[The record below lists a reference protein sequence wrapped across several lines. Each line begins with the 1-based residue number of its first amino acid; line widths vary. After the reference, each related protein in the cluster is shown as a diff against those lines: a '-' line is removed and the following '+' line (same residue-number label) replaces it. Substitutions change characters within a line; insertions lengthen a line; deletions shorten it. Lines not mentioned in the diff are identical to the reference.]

1 MPVLPSGRRVEFSL
15 DRFSAMLKQMPVEEA
30 LPICDALQ
38 APDDLM
44 YVLDVV
50 HFDNAGHADFAGYML
65 ADWEKHADGWVE
77 ADRSALRTHLKSD
90 FSHASRAEALEAVKL
105 DLLEHLLEPGEP
117 AAIRRAA

>member
-50 HFDNAGHADFAGYML
+50 HFNDAGHAAFAGYML
-65 ADWEKHADGWVE
+65 SDWEKHADGWTE
-77 ADRSALRTHLKSD
+77 TDRAALRTHLTSD
-90 FSHASRAEALEAVKL
+90 FSRSARADALESVKL
-105 DLLEHLLEPGEP
+105 DLLEHLLDPIAP
-117 AAIRRAA
+117 AAIRLAA